1 MVAHARHPKKFCFC
15 HFFEKET
22 KKTFQK
28 QKQFYFR
35 FENTFV
41 SQMFSK

>member
-1 MVAHARHPKKFCFC
+1 MVIHARHPKKFLFLAV
-15 HFFEKET
+15 FEKN

-28 QKQFYFR
+28 QKQFYFC